1 MADRID
7 VEEARRRVSRGGALL
22 VCAYADESRCERIR
36 LEGSI
41 SLAQLE
47 GLVETLPRDREI
59 VFYCA

>member
-47 GLVETLPRDREI
+47 GLVETLPRNREI